1 MWVCLA
7 FLLVLFVVGAARTD
21 DADKAFRSGLAAFNE
36 GAYAGA
42 LAAWGPL
49 ADAGD
54 ARAQSALGF
63 MYYSGRGAPRDSARA
78 AALFRQAA
86 DQGEP
91 TAQLFLSMMIF
102 KSDGVPKN
110 PPLAMMWAEL
120 ALAGGQPGAFEWQ
133 ATLMQALTAEQREQ
147 GWRLVSSWREAHA
160 RHPIPY

>member
-1 MWVCLA
+1 MRVCLT
-7 FLLVLFVVGAARTD
+7 FLLVLFFVGAGHTD

-49 ADAGD
+49 AEAGD

-63 MYYSGRGAPRDSARA
+63 MYYSGRGASRDSARA
-78 AALFRQAA
+78 AALFRRAA
-86 DQGEP
+86 EQGEP

-102 KSDGVPKN
+102 RSDGVPKN

-120 ALAGGQPGAFEWQ
+120 ALAGGQPGALEWQ
-133 ATLMQALTAEQREQ
+133 TSLMQALTAAQREE
-147 GWRLVSSWREAHA
+147 GWRLVSRWRETHA
-160 RHPIPY
+160 KHAIP